1 MNLLQIYHQMHCKKI
16 TWKARSRN
24 LKMSVNAGL
33 VLDYVACCKLL
44 TGKYSSMQHFNEY
57 LVRKDS
63 VPGTVH
69 GGTEMGTE
77 GL

>member
-1 MNLLQIYHQMHCKKI
+1 
-16 TWKARSRN
+16 
-24 LKMSVNAGL
+24 MSVSVGL

>member
-1 MNLLQIYHQMHCKKI
+1 
-16 TWKARSRN
+16 
-24 LKMSVNAGL
+24 MSVNSGL

-69 GGTEMGTE
+69 GDTEMGGE